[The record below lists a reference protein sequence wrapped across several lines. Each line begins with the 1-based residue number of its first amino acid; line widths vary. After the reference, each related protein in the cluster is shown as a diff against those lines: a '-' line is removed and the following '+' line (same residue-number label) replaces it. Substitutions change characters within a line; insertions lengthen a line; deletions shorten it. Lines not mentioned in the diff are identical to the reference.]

1 MYLVMCNV
9 IVIENLVDGILDL
22 ILINQAVEQD
32 NAILRQAGYGIPQ
45 RLFDE
50 EVISHVGCCAAD
62 ICVLDCD
69 FLCHTIIIEQILDVH
84 LDHKAAAETGLT
96 NA

>member
-1 MYLVMCNV
+1 MYNV
-9 IVIENLVDGILDL
+9 IVIENLVDCILDL

-32 NAILRQAGYGIPQ
+32 NAILRQVGHGIAK

-50 EVISHVGCCAAD
+50 EIICHVSCRAAN
-62 ICVLDCD
+62 ICVFDGD
-69 FLCHTIIIEQILDVH
+69 FLCYAFRIKQVLDIH
-84 LDHKAAAETGLT
+84 LDHEATAETGLT

>member
-1 MYLVMCNV
+1 MCLVMCNV

-32 NAILRQAGYGIPQ
+32 NAILRQTGYGISK

-50 EVISHVGCCAAD
+50 EVIGHVGCCTAD
-62 ICVLDCD
+62 IRVFDCD
-69 FLCHTIIIEQILDVH
+69 FLCHTQ
-84 LDHKAAAETGLT
+84 
-96 NA
+96 N